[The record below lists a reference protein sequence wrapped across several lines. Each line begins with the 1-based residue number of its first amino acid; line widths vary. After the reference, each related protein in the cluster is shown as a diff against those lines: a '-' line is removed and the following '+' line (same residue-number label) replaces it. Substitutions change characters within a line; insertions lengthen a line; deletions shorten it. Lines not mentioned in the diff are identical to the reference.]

1 MGPDQ
6 KPEWA
11 IGEDGDTSKNIN
23 TETPKTLKEATSYL
37 YFDDMPT
44 KATLGEALPVREAEA
59 KKAPVKAKKVEAKKE
74 VEPEPKPEPAVEV
87 PTHDVKLGAEKTSK
101 SQKVA
106 EEISSSSTNFMEG
119 VDAKFEEFFTAAEP
133 HKFTIVAGVAVAGV
147 VAAAV
152 VLQRRNNRRHKR
164 EAELDAEGVAADDE
178 FAPLLIAKKS
188 SASKAGRYGAM

>member
-6 KPEWA
+6 KPTWA
-11 IGEDGDTSKNIN
+11 VGEDGDTSKNIL
-23 TETPKTLKEATSYL
+23 TETPKTLKEATNYL

-44 KATLGEALPVREAEA
+44 TATLGKAFPAREAEA
-59 KKAPVKAKKVEAKKE
+59 KKAPVEAKKK
-74 VEPEPKPEPAVEV
+74 VEPEPEPEPAVET
-87 PTHDVKLGAEKTSK
+87 PTHDVKLGSEKK
-101 SQKVA
+101 AA

-119 VDAKFEEFFTAAEP
+119 VDAKFEEFFAAAEP
-133 HKFTIVAGVAVAGV
+133 HKTTIAAGLAVAGV

-152 VLQRRNNRRHKR
+152 VLQRRNYRRHKR

-188 SASKAGRYGAM
+188 SASKADRYGAM